1 MSRGKKLALLAMVV
15 VIWAIGVM
23 AYSGFYPFNMIGMAP
38 TQVVVTIVPGS
49 AVNPQLGFSPIVIR
63 LVIGVNNTV
72 VWKNEDTTWHT
83 AHSNIPEFDSRMI
96 QPGASFMHTFNTP
109 GSYPYHCDPHPW
121 MTGLII
127 VKAPSAS
134 GIAQSQSPLSIMTQ
148 LLVKS
153 CDETQL

>member
-1 MSRGKKLALLAMVV
+1 VSRGKKLALLAIVV

-23 AYSGFYPFNMIGMAP
+23 AYGGFYPFNMIGMAP

-49 AVNPQLGFSPIVIR
+49 AVNPRLGFSPVVIR

-96 QPGASFMHTFNTP
+96 QPGSSFMHTFNTP

-134 GIAQSQSPLSIMTQ
+134 GITQSDNPLRILAQ

-153 CDETQL
+153 CDRT